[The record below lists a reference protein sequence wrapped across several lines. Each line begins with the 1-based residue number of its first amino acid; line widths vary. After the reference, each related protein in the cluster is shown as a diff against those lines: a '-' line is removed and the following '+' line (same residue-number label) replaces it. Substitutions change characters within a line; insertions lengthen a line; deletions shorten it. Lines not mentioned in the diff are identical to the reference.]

1 MLFHTKCISVPI
13 MLVAFYYS
21 FLLVLVEFRI
31 AQKRLVTSYPDISR
45 MIAVFAGIVVACFL
59 YRSVCGQNSGWKSF
73 SVENF
78 ALPDHKYKII
88 TSISF
93 SKCRNFCK
101 SERACVS
108 VNFQGSTELK
118 GCCALNSRGVEGG
131 REDSQIFSL
140 HTRMYLPT
148 ASWYRSGHCWGT
160 LCFDF
165 LIFMLILM
173 QKFKTIVEN
182 ISQAES
188 TKEKNTLFRLDL
200 FLIRTCG
207 WKMPRL

>member
-45 MIAVFAGIVVACFL
+45 MTAVFAGIVVACFL

-118 GCCALNSRGVEGG
+118 GCCALNSRGVE
-131 REDSQIFSL
+131 EEEKIHKSL
-140 HTRMYLPT
+140 VFTPGCTFQQLRDT
-148 ASWYRSGHCWGT
+148 GAAIAEVHCV
-160 LCFDF
+160 
-165 LIFMLILM
+165 LIF
-173 QKFKTIVEN
+173 
-182 ISQAES
+182 
-188 TKEKNTLFRLDL
+188 L
-200 FLIRTCG
+200 FLC
-207 WKMPRL
+207 